1 MRVSMIP
8 GLLVGCLIGLSG
20 AMGGCTPNLPT
31 GNAQATPTPTPASP
45 NAVLTLGRLEPEG
58 DVIKL
63 SVPNAQD
70 SRVDQMLVKEG
81 DRVEA
86 NQVIAILQGIDRRQA
101 EVRDAEAE
109 VDLRRAEL
117 EKVQQGEA
125 KTSQMIAQTATIEK
139 LEAQLENSTRQ
150 RQAAIESAHA
160 KLRNA
165 EQNYKRKSQLVREGA
180 IARSDLDKAQEEQ
193 ATALAILAERQAELD
208 QTLATL
214 AAEIRQET
222 ARLAELK
229 EVRPTDVAIAR
240 AQLDKAKIQVEQR
253 SANVRDAEVRVPI
266 AGQILK
272 INTRVGEQVNTT
284 QGIVELA
291 QTNRMY
297 AIADIPEI
305 DIGKIYTGQPA
316 VIMSEYG
323 GFEGELRGEVTHI
336 GLQVGRK
343 NTQDA
348 AGNNPTTD
356 QNSRVISVKVRIN
369 PSDSA
374 KVAKFTAM
382 QVRVKLEIN
391 PSKNSIN
398 TTIKTAMAVKS

>member
-1 MRVSMIP
+1 MRLSLIS
-8 GLLVGCLIGLSG
+8 GLLLSC
-20 AMGGCTPNLPT
+20 AIGGCAAPNT
-31 GNAQATPTPTPASP
+31 SGQAAPTPTPAIAAQP

-58 DVIKL
+58 EVIKL

-70 SRVDQMLVKEG
+70 SRVDRILVKEG
-81 DRVEA
+81 DRVQA

-101 EVRDAEAE
+101 EVRDAQAE
-109 VDLRRAEL
+109 VDLRLAEL
-117 EKVQQGEA
+117 EKVEQGEA
-125 KTSQMIAQTATIEK
+125 KKSQMIAQTATIER
-139 LEAQLENSTRQ
+139 LEAQLENSVRQ
-150 RQAAIESAHA
+150 RQAAIESANA

-165 EQNYKRKSQLVREGA
+165 EQDYKRKSQLVSQGA
-180 IARSDLDKAQEEQ
+180 IARSELDKSQEER
-193 ATALAILAERQAELD
+193 ATAIAVLAERQAELD
-208 QTLATL
+208 QTRATV

-253 SANVRDAEVRVPI
+253 NANLRDAEVRVPI

-272 INTRVGEQVNTT
+272 INTRVGEQVSTT

-291 QTNRMY
+291 QTNQMY

-305 DIGKIYTGQPA
+305 DIGKIYKGQPA
-316 VIMSEYG
+316 VITSEYG

-343 NTQDA
+343 STQDA
-348 AGNNPTTD
+348 AGSNPTTD
-356 QNSRVISVKVRIN
+356 QNSRVISVKVRIK
-369 PSDSA
+369 PSDSN

-382 QVRVKLEIN
+382 QVRVKLEVN
-391 PSKNSIN
+391 PNKNSIKN
-398 TTIKTAMAVKS
+398 SAKIARVVNS

>member
-1 MRVSMIP
+1 MRLSLIS
-8 GLLVGCLIGLSG
+8 GLLLGCAI
-20 AMGGCTPNLPT
+20 AFGGCTNPNNP
-31 GNAQATPTPTPASP
+31 GQAPSPTPAPP

-58 DVIKL
+58 EVIKL

-81 DRVEA
+81 DRVQA

-101 EVRDAEAE
+101 EVRDAQAE

-117 EKVQQGEA
+117 EKVEQGEA
-125 KTSQMIAQTATIEK
+125 KNSQMIAQTAMIEK
-139 LEAQLENSTRQ
+139 LEAQLKNSVRQ
-150 RQAAIESAHA
+150 RQAAIASANA

-165 EQNYKRKSQLVREGA
+165 EQDYKRKSQLVTEGA
-180 IARSDLDKAQEEQ
+180 IARSELDKAQEERS
-193 ATALAILAERQAELD
+193 TAVAVLAERQAELD
-208 QTLATL
+208 QTRATV

-253 SANVRDAEVRVPI
+253 RANVRDAEVRVPI

-272 INTRVGEQVNTT
+272 INTRVGEQVNTS

-291 QTNRMY
+291 QTRQMY

-316 VIMSEYG
+316 VITSEYG

-343 NTQDA
+343 STQDA
-348 AGNNPTTD
+348 AGTNPTTD

-382 QVRVKLEIN
+382 QVRVKLEVN
-391 PSKNSIN
+391 PGKNPAKN
-398 TTIKTAMAVKS
+398 AMAVKS

>member
-1 MRVSMIP
+1 LFCEPSMHVSAIP
-8 GLLVGCLIGLSG
+8 GLLVGCAIGLSIVL
-20 AMGGCTPNLPT
+20 GGCTPTLPT
-31 GNAQATPTPTPASP
+31 QSAKAPPSPSPAPP
-45 NAVLTLGRLEPEG
+45 NAVLALGRLEPEG
-58 DVIKL
+58 EVIKL

-70 SRVDQMLVKEG
+70 SRVDQILVKEG
-81 DRVEA
+81 DRVQA

-101 EVRDAEAE
+101 EVRDAQAE

-117 EKVQQGEA
+117 EKVEQGEA
-125 KTSQMIAQTATIEK
+125 KPSQMVAQTATIEK
-139 LEAQLENSTRQ
+139 LEAQLENSVRQ
-150 RQAAIESAHA
+150 RQAAIESANA

-165 EQNYKRKSQLVREGA
+165 EQDYKRKNQLVSQGA
-180 IARSDLDKAQEEQ
+180 IARSELDKSQEER
-193 ATALAILAERQAELD
+193 ATALATLAERQAELD
-208 QTLATL
+208 QTRATV

-253 SANVRDAEVRVPI
+253 SANVRDAEVRVPV

-291 QTNRMY
+291 QTRQMY

-316 VIMSEYG
+316 VITSEYG
-323 GFEGELRGEVTHI
+323 GFEGELKGEVTHI

-343 NTQDA
+343 STQDA
-348 AGNNPTTD
+348 AGSNPTTD

-369 PSDSA
+369 PSDSNR
-374 KVAKFTAM
+374 VAKFTAM
-382 QVRVKLEIN
+382 QVRVRLEVKM
-391 PSKNSIN
+391 PK
-398 TTIKTAMAVKS
+398 IKTPGVPS